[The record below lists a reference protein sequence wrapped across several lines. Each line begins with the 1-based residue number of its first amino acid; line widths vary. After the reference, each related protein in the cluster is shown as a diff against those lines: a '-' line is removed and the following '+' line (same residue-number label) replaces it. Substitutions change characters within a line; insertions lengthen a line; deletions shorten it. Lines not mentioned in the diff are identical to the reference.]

1 MQVSLSSE
9 LHMLAHQLDRL
20 AQKNRWSRD
29 FTFNTLRQALREVIA
44 CFPVYRSYIADEGV
58 HDADRRSI
66 EMAVRRATARNPLL
80 SRRVFRFIR
89 DMLLLESPEVVHAR
103 RTGPSS
109 GGSPASSSR

>member
-1 MQVSLSSE
+1 M
-9 LHMLAHQLDRL
+9 
-20 AQKNRWSRD
+20 
-29 FTFNTLRQALREVIA
+29 IA

-58 HDADRRSI
+58 HDADRRYI
-66 EMAVRRATARNPLL
+66 EIAVRRAMARNPLL

-89 DMLLLESPEVVHAR
+89 DMLLLEPPDVRHAR